1 MAKIINI
8 AADVRGLA
16 ATTTKKS
23 TLNAMKDFLKKML
36 KNYYA
41 SCYENIEHL
50 INQGIEGFNSYSSR
64 IQINAHAAQ
73 MANLSEW
80 YEGIDQCTSQ
90 KGLKEF
96 LDKSDF
102 WDGFCGGVEALDNYM
117 AYIAEEDEKWI
128 VRRIKKFLKKQCWG

>member
-8 AADVRGLA
+8 AADVRELA
-16 ATTTKKS
+16 ATTTEKS
-23 TLNAMKDFLKKML
+23 TLDAMKDFLKKML
-36 KNYYA
+36 KHDYA
-41 SCYENIEHL
+41 FCYENIGHL
-50 INQGIEGFNSYSSR
+50 MNQGIEGFEYSYR
-64 IQINAHAAQ
+64 GLIDAHAAQ

-96 LDKSDF
+96 LDKSNF
-102 WDGFCGGVEALDNYM
+102 WDGLFGGVEALDEHM
-117 AYIAEEDEKWI
+117 TSMAEEDEKWI

>member
-8 AADVRGLA
+8 AADVHELA

-23 TLNAMKDFLKKML
+23 TLDAMKDFLKKML
-36 KNYYA
+36 KHDYA

-50 INQGIEGFNSYSSR
+50 MNQGIEGFNSYSYR
-64 IQINAHAAQ
+64 GLIDAHAAQ

-90 KGLKEF
+90 KGLKEY
-96 LDKSDF
+96 LDESNF
-102 WDGFCGGVEALDNYM
+102 WDCFCGGVEALDEYM
-117 AYIAEEDEKWI
+117 DYIAEEDEKWI
-128 VRRIKKFLKKQCWG
+128 VRRIKKL